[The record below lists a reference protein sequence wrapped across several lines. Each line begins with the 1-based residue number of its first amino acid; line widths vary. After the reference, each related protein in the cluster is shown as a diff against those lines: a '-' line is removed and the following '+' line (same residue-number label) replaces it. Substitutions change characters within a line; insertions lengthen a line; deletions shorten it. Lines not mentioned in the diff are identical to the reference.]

1 MKNQWK
7 ILLCLVLAVL
17 AVLGTGC
24 DKTDVPGEDTGDSTV
39 VTPVVQDLS
48 VVADGASAYSIIIR
62 EESTEAVANASRQIL
77 NAIQDTTD
85 VKLKWTDDYL
95 DPDDAV
101 PTKEILVGLT
111 NRAESLSVL
120 QDVKYGEFAIRIV
133 GEKIVIAAWDE
144 ASVKAA
150 CNQFVNYIKRN
161 AQAGTFT
168 LAGDYTADGTAL
180 QGISQL
186 PHYGAE
192 DEYVE
197 FIDLAD
203 ACYMLYAQDTDLT
216 EFEAYY
222 DTLEAAG
229 YTRVSAHQ
237 LGDNHYA
244 IYTNEEKIIHASFE
258 KSKKDARVTIEKAYD
273 MSIFTESEYEKVCE
287 PAVTLVG
294 LEGYGGIEGTIPGT
308 RYGNPIGLLM
318 IFRMEDGRFV
328 IVDGGGMA
336 NETISL
342 IYDNLYELAVDK
354 DNIVIAAWMMTHA
367 HGDHVGG
374 FSMFTGSAKKD
385 LVTVQNIV
393 HHFCTNEQYKNCN
406 DSGRAAETRA
416 LMKQYKGANIIK
428 AHAGQIL
435 KIGGAE
441 IEVLCTSG
449 DLEPYTLQDHNTSS
463 VVFRVTAQDN
473 SVLVLGDASYI
484 TCSYLV
490 KAYGDY
496 LKSDMV
502 QLAHHGYAGGTIA
515 LYEKVDADVLLWP
528 GGVGGFDGGLEP
540 QDLKNRETNA
550 VAISLAKEVYV
561 AGESV
566 FTFVMPYTPKDTD
579 KPIIIK

>member
-1 MKNQWK
+1 
-7 ILLCLVLAVL
+7 
-17 AVLGTGC
+17 
-24 DKTDVPGEDTGDSTV
+24 
-39 VTPVVQDLS
+39 
-48 VVADGASAYSIIIR
+48 
-62 EESTEAVANASRQIL
+62 
-77 NAIQDTTD
+77 
-85 VKLKWTDDYL
+85 
-95 DPDDAV
+95 
-101 PTKEILVGLT
+101 
-111 NRAESLSVL
+111 
-120 QDVKYGEFAIRIV
+120 
-133 GEKIVIAAWDE
+133 
-144 ASVKAA
+144 
-150 CNQFVNYIKRN
+150 
-161 AQAGTFT
+161 
-168 LAGDYTADGTAL
+168 
-180 QGISQL
+180 
-186 PHYGAE
+186 
-192 DEYVE
+192 
-197 FIDLAD
+197 
-203 ACYMLYAQDTDLT
+203 
-216 EFEAYY
+216 
-222 DTLEAAG
+222 
-229 YTRVSAHQ
+229 
-237 LGDNHYA
+237 
-244 IYTNEEKIIHASFE
+244 
-258 KSKKDARVTIEKAYD
+258 
-273 MSIFTESEYEKVCE
+273 
-287 PAVTLVG
+287 
-294 LEGYGGIEGTIPGT
+294 
-308 RYGNPIGLLM
+308 M

-328 IVDGGGMA
+328 VVDGGGMA

-416 LMKQYKGANIIK
+416 LMKQYKNANIIK

-463 VVFRVTAQDN
+463 MVFRVTAQDN

-490 KAYGDY
+490 KAFGDY